1 MKLDEFELH
10 EFGNTITLSGMML
23 SDARKQY
30 LLPFPEE
37 QINDIVS
44 TDIEILDLSL
54 EDWKTVLRQTDVLET
69 VVLASDKNGL
79 KKATLR
85 KSGRQI
91 DQRVSWAVYRRDNY
105 TCRYCGRNDVPLTVD
120 HLILW
125 EVGGPSIEEN
135 LVSSCKSCNKAR
147 GNTEY
152 EEWINSDFYLNVCE
166 GLSYPVIEKNEQLVH
181 LIKTIPVRVHKI
193 SRGSKKKKK
202 RR

>member
-1 MKLDEFELH
+1 MKLEDFNLL
-10 EFGNTITLSGMML
+10 EFGISITLSGMIL
-23 SDARKQY
+23 SDSEKQY

-37 QINDIVS
+37 QIDDIAS
-44 TDIEILDLSL
+44 TDIEILNLTL
-54 EDWKTVLRQTDVLET
+54 EDWKAVLRQTDLLET
-69 VVLASDKNGL
+69 EVLTSDKHGL
-79 KKATLR
+79 IKATLR

-91 DQRVSWAVYRRDNY
+91 DQRISWAVYRRDNY

-152 EEWINSDFYLNVCE
+152 EEWLGSEFYNRVYLNLDKETVR
-166 GLSYPVIEKNEQLVH
+166 LNEELTQRIK
-181 LIKTIPVRVHKI
+181 LIPIRLHKI
-193 SRGSKKKKK
+193 SRGSKKKK

>member
-1 MKLDEFELH
+1 MKLEDFNLTD
-10 EFGNTITLSGMML
+10 FGNSITISGMML
-23 SDARKQY
+23 SDSEKQY

-37 QINDIVS
+37 QIDDITS
-44 TDIEILDLSL
+44 TDIEILDLTL
-54 EDWKTVLRQTDVLET
+54 EDWKTVLRQTDLLET
-69 VVLASDKNGL
+69 EVLAEDKHGL
-79 KKATLR
+79 IKATLR

-91 DQRVSWAVYRRDNY
+91 DQRISWAVYRRDNY

-135 LVSSCKSCNKAR
+135 LVSSCKNCNKAR

-152 EEWINSDFYLNVCE
+152 EEWLNSDFYNRVYLN
-166 GLSYPVIEKNEQLVH
+166 LSKEVVKENEQLIQS
-181 LIKTIPVRVHKI
+181 IKRIPVRVHQI
-193 SRGSKKKKK
+193 SRGSKKK

>member
-1 MKLDEFELH
+1 MKLEDFNLN
-10 EFGNTITLSGMML
+10 EFGISITISGMIL
-23 SDARKQY
+23 SDSEKQY

-37 QINDIVS
+37 QIDDITS
-44 TDIEILDLSL
+44 TDIEILDLTL
-54 EDWKTVLRQTDVLET
+54 EDWKAVLRQTDLLET
-69 VVLASDKNGL
+69 EVLASDKHGL
-79 KKATLR
+79 IKATLR

-91 DQRVSWAVYRRDNY
+91 DQRISWAVYRRDNY

-135 LVSSCKSCNKAR
+135 LVSSCKNCNKAR

-152 EEWINSDFYLNVCE
+152 EEWLNSDFYNRVYLN
-166 GLSYPVIEKNEQLVH
+166 LSKEVVKENEQLIQS
-181 LIKTIPVRVHKI
+181 IKRIPVRVHQI
-193 SRGSKKKKK
+193 SRGSKKK